1 MTQSIMVLGI
11 LVAIL
16 IGPGVLGAQQ
26 SRAPADRDVEALLG
40 ALQRDG
46 QSAPPPRQDET
57 PVPESGG
64 ATPPVRDLY
73 ETAWRAA
80 ARAARGI
87 DLEDAWQALCQ
98 RLATS
103 TVDTPHTH
111 AGAREESSPKGDGQD
126 LATLCRQYSMP
137 R

>member
-1 MTQSIMVLGI
+1 MKQTVMVVWF
-11 LVAIL
+11 LVAL
-16 IGPGVLGAQQ
+16 LAGPAVVGAQQ
-26 SRAPADRDVEALLG
+26 SRVPADLDVEALLG

-46 QSAPPPRQDET
+46 QSAPLPRQEET

-64 ATPPVRDLY
+64 ATPTVRDLY

-80 ARAARGI
+80 AQAAHGV
-87 DLEDAWQALCQ
+87 DLEGAWQALCQ
-98 RLATS
+98 RFETS
-103 TVDTPHTH
+103 TVDMPHAH
-111 AGAREESSPKGDGQD
+111 AGAREESWPKGDGQD